1 MFSIIIAYKNKE
13 YKTVSFVKLGLDGN
27 ETAMSYIVFFFFFF
41 FFECCKELSFF
52 EKIGYPRF
60 KAIVKNIIFVL
71 TIYLQVYMLKLANL
85 S

>member
-13 YKTVSFVKLGLDGN
+13 YKTVRFVKLGLDGN
-27 ETAMSYIVFFFFFF
+27 ETAMSCTVFF

-52 EKIGYPRF
+52 DKMGYPRF

-71 TIYLQVYMLKLANL
+71 TINLQVNLLKLANL

>member
-1 MFSIIIAYKNKE
+1 MVYFIISYKNKE
-13 YKTVSFVKLGLDGN
+13 YKTVRFVNLDGN
-27 ETAMSYIVFFFFFF
+27 ETAMSCTA

-52 EKIGYPRF
+52 DKMKYPRF

-71 TIYLQVYMLKLANL
+71 TINLQVDLLELANL

>member
-13 YKTVSFVKLGLDGN
+13 YKTVRFVKSDPDSN
-27 ETAMSYIVFFFFFF
+27 ETAISCTA

-52 EKIGYPRF
+52 DKIGYPRF
-60 KAIVKNIIFVL
+60 KAIVKNIVFVL
-71 TIYLQVYMLKLANL
+71 IIYLQVCVLKLANM

>member
-1 MFSIIIAYKNKE
+1 MVYFIISYKNEE
-13 YKTVSFVKLGLDGN
+13 YKTVRFVKLGLDGN
-27 ETAMSYIVFFFFFF
+27 ETAMSYIA

-52 EKIGYPRF
+52 DKMEYPRF

-71 TIYLQVYMLKLANL
+71 TINLQVNLLKLANL

>member
-1 MFSIIIAYKNKE
+1 MVSIIISYKNEE
-13 YKTVSFVKLGLDGN
+13 YKTVRFVKLGLDGN
-27 ETAMSYIVFFFFFF
+27 ETAMSCTT

-52 EKIGYPRF
+52 DKMEYPRF

>member
-13 YKTVSFVKLGLDGN
+13 YKTVRFVKPDPDSN
-27 ETAMSYIVFFFFFF
+27 ETSMSYIV

-52 EKIGYPRF
+52 DKIGYPRF
-60 KAIVKNIIFVL
+60 KAIVKNIVFVL
-71 TIYLQVYMLKLANL
+71 IIYLQVCVLKLANM

>member
-27 ETAMSYIVFFFFFF
+27 ETAMSCTA

-52 EKIGYPRF
+52 DKIGYPRF

>member
-1 MFSIIIAYKNKE
+1 MVSIIIAYNNEE
-13 YKTVSFVKLGLDGN
+13 YKTVRFVKLGLDGN
-27 ETAMSYIVFFFFFF
+27 ETAMSCTA

-52 EKIGYPRF
+52 DKIGYPRF

-71 TIYLQVYMLKLANL
+71 TMYLQVNVLKLANL

>member
-1 MFSIIIAYKNKE
+1 MVYFIISYKNEE
-13 YKTVSFVKLGLDGN
+13 YKTVRFVKLGLDGN
-27 ETAMSYIVFFFFFF
+27 ETAMSYIF

-52 EKIGYPRF
+52 DKIGYPRF

>member
-1 MFSIIIAYKNKE
+1 MVSIIIAYKNKE

-27 ETAMSYIVFFFFFF
+27 ETSMSYIA
-41 FFECCKELSFF
+41 FFEYCNELSFF
-52 EKIGYPRF
+52 DKMEYPRF

>member
-1 MFSIIIAYKNKE
+1 MVSIIIAYKNKE

-27 ETAMSYIVFFFFFF
+27 ETAMSYIVFFFFF
-41 FFECCKELSFF
+41 ECCKELSFF
-52 EKIGYPRF
+52 DKMGYPRF

>member
-1 MFSIIIAYKNKE
+1 MVSIIISYKNEE
-13 YKTVSFVKLGLDGN
+13 YKTVRFVKLGLDGN

-41 FFECCKELSFF
+41 ECCKELSFF
-52 EKIGYPRF
+52 DKIGYPRF

-71 TIYLQVYMLKLANL
+71 TINLQVYMLKLANL